1 MILRITNA
9 SVCGSFRLRLTFND
23 GVEKVVDL
31 TDELTGPI
39 FQPLQDHSFF
49 EQVVLDRVCG
59 TVTWPNAA
67 DFGPEALYALP
78 DCSDANVSVADTIA

>member
-9 SVCGSFRLRLTFND
+9 SLCGPFRLRLTFND

-39 FQPLQDHSFF
+39 FQPLRDRTLFD
-49 EQVVLDRVCG
+49 QVALDRVCG
-59 TVTWPNAA
+59 TVTWPNGA
-67 DFGPEALYALP
+67 DFAPEALYVLP
-78 DCSDANVSVADTIA
+78 DCSGASVGFADAVA